1 MRFATFILSRA
12 ALCLAI
18 WLYGAPG
25 EAAQC
30 RLERDQRWERD
41 QGEWERDQG
50 ERARGSGYVDLI
62 NRLTSQNSTYHIRVP
77 DVADP
82 NYRIPVVVILHDAG
96 RNGVAI
102 VEDEPLI
109 EAFVGKGYAVLAPD
123 ALPRRNARI
132 CYRGNKPGLIE
143 SQISVTLPMTY
154 SKKRFVMTDVDG
166 TVRTLKHRADSG
178 WYFYNVDQ
186 VIYARGRPKIEL
198 LGRDE
203 IQSLRN
209 VLAHAAEE
217 YGIDPEP
224 VLIIGL
230 GHGGSLVW
238 QIACYAPKFGQ
249 ILAPVG
255 GAFWREIPKS
265 CKSGANLVHTH
276 HRASAFW
283 PLDGAKGSKRRY
295 ARTSIY
301 RNLEMLLGENQCG
314 PDKTAVRND
323 DLGVNHTTWADCPS
337 GGPVEFMVLDEAFDF
352 QKWWLDEM
360 LDRIER
366 SDIERPPEAPE
377 VPLEIGPV
385 RKTPGTET
393 GFEVPGTGTGFK
405 TPGTGT
411 GFKTPGTGTGS
422 RFKRAK

>member
-1 MRFATFILSRA
+1 MRFAILNLGRA
-12 ALCLAI
+12 GLCLAI
-18 WLYGAPG
+18 WLCGAPG
-25 EAAQC
+25 ASGQG
-30 RLERDQRWERD
+30 RDY
-41 QGEWERDQG
+41 
-50 ERARGSGYVDLI
+50 SDLI
-62 NRLTSQNSTYHIRVP
+62 DRRNFQQSTYRIRVP

-82 NYRIPVVVILHDAG
+82 SYQIPVVVILHDAG
-96 RNGVAI
+96 RNGSAI
-102 VEDEPLI
+102 INDERLI

-132 CYRGNKPGLIE
+132 HYRGNKPGPMAL
-143 SQISVTLPMTY
+143 QAFVLPMTY
-154 SKKRFVMTDVDG
+154 SKKRFVMRDIDG
-166 TVRTLKHRADSG
+166 TVRVLKHRTDSG

-186 VIYARGRPKIEL
+186 AIYSYGRPKIEL

-217 YGIDPEP
+217 YGIDPNP

-255 GAFWREIPKS
+255 GAFWRKIPKS
-265 CKSGANLVHTH
+265 CKSGAHLVHTH

-283 PLDGAKGSKRRY
+283 PLDGVKGNKRRY

-301 RNLEMLLGENQCG
+301 RNLEMLLRKNNCG
-314 PDKTAVRND
+314 PDTTTARND
-323 DLGVNHTTWADCPS
+323 EFGVNHTTWADCTE
-337 GGPVEFMVLDEAFDF
+337 GGPIEFMVLDEAFAF
-352 QKWWLDEM
+352 QTWWLDEM
-360 LDRIER
+360 LGRIER
-366 SDIERPPEAPE
+366 TRPPEAPE

-393 GFEVPGTGTGFK
+393 GFEAPGAGTGFK

-411 GFKTPGTGTGS
+411 GFKTPGAGTGS